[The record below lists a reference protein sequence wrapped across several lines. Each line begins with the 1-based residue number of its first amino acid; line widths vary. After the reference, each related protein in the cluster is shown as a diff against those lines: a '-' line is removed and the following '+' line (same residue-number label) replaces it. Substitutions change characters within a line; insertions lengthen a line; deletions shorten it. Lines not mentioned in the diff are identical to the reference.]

1 MRLTTAAICTARH
14 PAVWKRASGMVIQ
27 NSGNADYIKLKIYRS
42 ISLFGC
48 IGNVI
53 EKVASELL

>member
-1 MRLTTAAICTARH
+1 VRLTTAAICTARH